1 MTRDQYAAF
10 FERLGHRVIHT
21 RSAAW
26 YDARGGIFMSLPHAA
41 TLEPEAGELRQ
52 IFRGHGWGARFPA
65 PADGPGRPSYALVLD
80 DAQYDL
86 HALSANSR
94 SKVRR
99 GLKWWDVR
107 RIDPDDARTRGEQ
120 ANAETLARVA
130 LQYELCE
137 WNRWWDAVAAT
148 EGAEVWAAVD
158 GRSLGAYLV
167 VVVVDGVAELLV
179 ARSRDDARARYAN
192 HALVF
197 TAARELMNR
206 ADVGGLFFGLESL
219 EPEGGVDQFKTS
231 LGFTRRRLRQR
242 IVFHPAAER
251 LADIRLVRSAIGTA
265 ARWWPQ
271 REMLRKLDGLLAFH
285 AAQKEMSCAS

>member
-1 MTRDQYAAF
+1 MKRDEYAAF
-10 FERLGHRVIHT
+10 FERLGHRVVRT

-41 TLEPEAGELRQ
+41 PLEPDPAELRE
-52 IFRGHGWGARFPA
+52 IFRGHAWGVRFPA
-65 PADGPGRPSYALVLD
+65 PADGPGRLSYALVLD

-86 HALSANSR
+86 HSLSANSR

-107 RIDPDDARTRGEQ
+107 RIDSDHVRKRGEQ

-130 LQYELCE
+130 LQYELCG
-137 WNRWWDAVAAT
+137 WDQWWDAVAAT
-148 EGAEVWAAVD
+148 ESAEVWAALD
-158 GRSLGAYLV
+158 GSTLGAYLV
-167 VVVVDGVAELLV
+167 VVIVDGVAELLI

-197 TAARELMNR
+197 TAAREYMNR
-206 ADVGGLFFGLESL
+206 ADVGALFFGLESL

-231 LGFTRRRLRQR
+231 LGFMRRRLRQR

-251 LADIRLVRSAIGTA
+251 VADIRLVRAAIGTA

-271 REMLRKLDGLLAFH
+271 RETLRKLDGLLAFH